1 MIINNLFTQPLYTS
15 KFKKHEEYKNK
26 LLPLLLKDIEEAE
39 SKNTHDEWWFCN
51 SYQTYLNGCG
61 QEELISEMFTYIDE
75 FLIELGYSGFT
86 YNINSSWFNMY
97 GPNQYQEEHS
107 HEPNLFSGL
116 YTLRFDKDLHKGLI
130 FTNKYPEMAALHK
143 LWKLEPRNFNY
154 AYSDVIPFFEEGN
167 IYIFP
172 ASLRHK
178 VPPQPATLEKDNYR
192 ITFTFN
198 VAPEGY

>member
-39 SKNTHDEWWFCN
+39 SKNKHDEWWHCN
-51 SYQTYLNGCG
+51 SYQTYLNGFG
-61 QEELISEMFTYIDE
+61 QEELIQEMFTYIDE
-75 FLIELGYSGFT
+75 YMIELGYSGFT

-97 GPNQYQEEHS
+97 GPNQYQEEHA
-107 HEPNLFSGL
+107 HDPNLFSGL
-116 YTLRFDKDLHKGLI
+116 YTMRFDKELHKFESL
-130 FTNKYPEMAALHK
+130 N
-143 LWKLEPRNFNY
+143 
-154 AYSDVIPFFEEGN
+154 IPLEEGN

>member
-1 MIINNLFTQPLYTS
+1 MIINLFTQPLYS
-15 KFKKHEEYKNK
+15 AKFKKHDEYKSK
-26 LLPLLLKDIEEAE
+26 LEPLLYQDIKEAD
-39 SKNTHDEWWFCN
+39 SKNTHDEWWHCN
-51 SYQTYLNGCG
+51 SYQTYLRGYG
-61 QEELISEMFTYIDE
+61 QEDLESEMFTYIDE
-75 FLIELGYSGFT
+75 YMSELGYSGFT
-86 YNINSSWFNMY
+86 YSINSSWFNMY
-97 GPNQYQEEHS
+97 GPNQYQEEHA
-107 HEPNLFSGL
+107 HDPNMFSGL
-116 YTLRFDKDLHKGLI
+116 YTLRFDKELHKGI
-130 FTNKYPEMAALHK
+130 NFTNKYPEMSALHK

-154 AYSDVIPFFEEGN
+154 AYGTVNMPLEEGN